1 MSKQSN
7 HVGNGADGAVHDRGL
22 DPATNRECI
31 VLGAGPCGLAV
42 ARQLRHEHGVE
53 ALTVDRAPAPAWSW
67 RQRYDGFRLNTC
79 GWWSHLPGQRIPLRH
94 GRWPD
99 RQAMVEYFD
108 DYASRQGIE
117 LRLGWDVSRIERI
130 DDGWRLNGPDGESM
144 STSALVVATGN
155 YRKPAT
161 PPWPGLESY
170 GGRVVHSADYRN
182 PWPFEG
188 EDVLV
193 VGTGNSAADIAVQL
207 SQHGQRKVWL
217 AVRTPPHVVRRST
230 FGVPADS
237 FGTVAA
243 KWRVD
248 TVDRIGR
255 VVRKASFGDLSAYGF
270 DEPPLGV
277 YTTML
282 TKGRIPT
289 LVDDLL
295 RQIKKGLV
303 DVVPAVES
311 FTPTQVLLADGGAV
325 EPDAV
330 VAATGF
336 KRGLSELF
344 DDGDIFDARDEPH
357 GLNAT
362 PAADG
367 LWFAGY
373 AEPLEGPLRYI
384 RLHAGPVAAAVAG
397 HLSRRPAGARE
408 LAHA

>member
-1 MSKQSN
+1 MTTHANNESN
-7 HVGNGADGAVHDRGL
+7 K
-22 DPATNRECI
+22 ECI

-42 ARQLRHEHGVE
+42 ARQLCHRHGVE
-53 ALTVDRAPAPAWSW
+53 ALAVDRAPAPAWSW
-67 RQRYDGFRLNTC
+67 RQRYGRFRLNTC

-94 GRWPD
+94 GRWPG
-99 RQAMVEYFD
+99 REAMVDYFD
-108 DYASRQGIE
+108 DYASRQAIE
-117 LRLGWDVSRIERI
+117 LRLNWDVSRIERI
-130 DDGWRLNGPDGESM
+130 NGGWRLHGPGRESM
-144 STSALVVATGN
+144 ATRALVVATGN
-155 YRKPAT
+155 YRKPSM

-170 GGRVVHSADYRN
+170 GGRVVHSADYRD
-182 PWPFEG
+182 PWPFED

-207 SQHGQRKVWL
+207 SYQGQRRVWL
-217 AVRTPPHVVRRST
+217 AVRTPPHLVRRST
-230 FGVPADS
+230 FGIPADT
-237 FGTVAA
+237 FGTMAA
-243 KWRVD
+243 QWPVE

-289 LVDDLL
+289 LADDLL
-295 RQIKKGLV
+295 RQIKKGRIEA
-303 DVVPAVES
+303 VPAVES
-311 FTPTQVLLADGGAV
+311 FTPTEVLLADGSAV
-325 EPDAV
+325 EPDTV

-336 KRGLSELF
+336 TRGLRELF
-344 DDGDIFDARDEPH
+344 NDETIVDAHEEPH

-384 RLHAGPVAAAVAG
+384 RLHAGPVAAAVAA
-397 HLSRRPAGARE
+397 HLSGRPAGTAE
-408 LAHA
+408 LVHA